1 MTHDRTD
8 LSMIAA
14 AARLGL
20 VDAPGAAVLAVTHGI
35 GPAMLDA
42 LSDRAEALQHGTRD
56 EQATRGAWI
65 RIRDAVRFFRR
76 TDLIGD
82 ADKFGFIADATAK
95 ARAVL
100 EQYGVVIPA
109 QIGA

>member
-1 MTHDRTD
+1 MTTHDRTH

-65 RIRDAVRFFRR
+65 KIRDAVRFFRR
-76 TDLIGD
+76 TDLVGD
-82 ADKFGFIADATAK
+82 DKFGFCADATAK
-95 ARAVL
+95 ARAIL
-100 EQYGVVIPA
+100 EQHGVSIPA